1 MASGLRADAP
11 SFSVGG
17 GGGAAAWLAPTK
29 PAQRLPGALVTFLPQ
44 DNDESASDSAAEV
57 RIGRLLLCT
66 AAPPATDL
74 DRGTLGSGGA
84 ERSARAPA
92 CAPTAAVLGPRCVSV
107 LVGAELA
114 LTPVTACSRARA
126 AASARPRQ
134 LLALSAT
141 TARRWLAGQRDRRR
155 AGAASVL
162 AVASTVRL
170 RRVSHPLRAAQALT
184 RPTRA
189 RHSATPGEQGGPPPD
204 TQAALLRQHAP
215 LTAPRLLDACA
226 LFGPDNGE
234 LTGRLVQNALTLVPR
249 LLEEFAAAGA
259 AAGASVAEVLERCDA
274 ALTPGAEGTT
284 RADELA
290 DGVAYFVDVGA
301 TLAAFARA
309 APQAAAMLAGEGA
322 SLLPTLAALHDR
334 LCPKLARAVPL
345 LASAAGRAQAA
356 ARDACAALLLA
367 AYLSPRG
374 GGETARASRCEGL
387 LLVVHA
393 CSAVEENPG
402 GCGLLRDLAAASSF
416 RVALDEAD
424 LALDSEQLAFVH
436 AAFGRASTTVAEPSA
451 AARVDP
457 LTLSR
462 IAAVRDVL
470 PHLGDGFVMAC
481 LAALGNEPE
490 RVVAAVLEGALP
502 GSLSTMDQTISLEQ
516 FTAQHHSRQ
525 PSQPKA
531 PPTPT
536 PPPRPAAP
544 APKLQVLPKKG
555 ERNRWERDE
564 GVQLLNE
571 RDANAASV
579 ALARA
584 AIFEEEEA
592 VAEKEAAG
600 FVADEYD
607 DEYDDTYDDLAV
619 HVSEAATDADGD
631 GDAEAA
637 ATQLIARPASLRPP
651 PASTGPAPRS
661 RAIPAAGG
669 RQSKF
674 WLLDGKVYS
683 YAKAGAEVVTAASTE
698 EAAQL
703 AAARAAEAASLI
715 HGLGA
720 GGNRGPPVA
729 SGGNAGASSSE
740 EEDGEAAAVGGA
752 SGGAGRGRHGPPD
765 GSRARARKEQNKGA
779 VGNHHRKDR
788 AANKQRALL
797 GPM

>member
-1 MASGLRADAP
+1 M
-11 SFSVGG
+11 
-17 GGGAAAWLAPTK
+17 
-29 PAQRLPGALVTFLPQ
+29 RLPC
-44 DNDESASDSAAEV
+44 AA
-57 RIGRLLLCT
+57 RL
-66 AAPPATDL
+66 
-74 DRGTLGSGGA
+74 
-84 ERSARAPA
+84 
-92 CAPTAAVLGPRCVSV
+92 
-107 LVGAELA
+107 
-114 LTPVTACSRARA
+114 
-126 AASARPRQ
+126 
-134 LLALSAT
+134 
-141 TARRWLAGQRDRRR
+141 
-155 AGAASVL
+155 
-162 AVASTVRL
+162 
-170 RRVSHPLRAAQALT
+170 AQALT
-184 RPTRA
+184 RPARA
-189 RHSATPGEQGGPPPD
+189 HDSATPGEQGGPPTE
-204 TQAALLRQHAP
+204 TQAALLRQHEL

-226 LFGPDNGE
+226 LFGPDNAE
-234 LTGRLVQNALTLVPR
+234 LTSRLVQSALTLAPW
-249 LLEEFAAAGA
+249 LLEEVAACGA

-274 ALTPGAEGTT
+274 ALTPGAGGTT

-309 APQAAAMLAGEGA
+309 APQAGAAMLAGEGA
-322 SLLPTLAALHDR
+322 SLLPALAALHDR
-334 LCPKLARAVPL
+334 VCPKLARAVPL

-356 ARDACAALLLA
+356 ARDACAALLHA

-374 GGETARASRCEGL
+374 GGDAARASRREGL
-387 LLVVHA
+387 MLVVHA
-393 CSAVEENPG
+393 CGAAEETPG
-402 GCGLLRDLAAASSF
+402 GGGLLRHLGAASSF
-416 RVALDEAD
+416 RAALAEAD
-424 LALDSEQLAFVH
+424 LALDGEQHAFVR
-436 AAFGRASTTVAEPSA
+436 AAFGAAEGASATEPLQA

-457 LTLSR
+457 LMASR

-502 GSLSTMDQTISLEQ
+502 GSLSSMDQAMSLEQ
-516 FTAQHHSRQ
+516 FTAPQRSRQ
-525 PSQPKA
+525 LPQPKA
-531 PPTPT
+531 PPPTT

-544 APKLQVLPKKG
+544 APSLQALPKKG

-584 AIFEEEEA
+584 AVFEEEEA
-592 VAEKEAAG
+592 FAEKEASGG
-600 FVADEYD
+600 FDAYD

-637 ATQLIARPASLRPP
+637 AAQPVARPASVRPS
-651 PASTGPAPRS
+651 PASTAPAPRP

-683 YAKAGAEVVTAASTE
+683 YAKAGAEAVTAGSAE

-720 GGNRGPPVA
+720 GGNRGPPVG
-729 SGGNAGASSSE
+729 SGGGGASSSE
-740 EEDGEAAAVGGA
+740 DEDGDEAGGA
-752 SGGAGRGRHGPPD
+752 TGGGAGRGRHGPPD
-765 GSRARARKEQNKGA
+765 GNRARARKEQNKGA

-797 GPM
+797 GPT